1 MYRLISVVARARPAA
16 APLASS
22 VFNYNGARAFGVSIA
37 ARSERIIDPEL
48 DLPAPT
54 PLDRTGETIDVT
66 RKRLIYQSR
75 KRGMLENDLLLSTF
89 ADKYLKTMNEEELH
103 LYDRLL
109 DENDWD
115 IYYWVTGKKPV
126 PEKFDH
132 GVMQRLKEYS
142 RNERKHMLRMPELSV
157 E

>member
-1 MYRLISVVARARPAA
+1 M
-16 APLASS
+16 
-22 VFNYNGARAFGVSIA
+22 
-37 ARSERIIDPEL
+37 EKIIDPEL
-48 DLPAPT
+48 NMPPPT
-54 PLDRTGETIDVT
+54 PLDRSSETIETT
-66 RKRLIYQSR
+66 RKRLVYQSR

-89 ADKYLKTMNEEELH
+89 ADKYLKTLSEEELRQ
-103 LYDRLL
+103 YDSLL

-126 PEKFDH
+126 PEKFNH
-132 GVMQRLKEYS
+132 SVMQKLKEYS

>member
-1 MYRLISVVARARPAA
+1 MFRLLAAARSPSVVAPLRSRAVAA
-16 APLASS
+16 GCG
-22 VFNYNGARAFGVSIA
+22 VRAFGCSAPTHV
-37 ARSERIIDPEL
+37 EKIIDPEL
-48 DLPAPT
+48 NMPPPT
-54 PLDRTGETIDVT
+54 PLDRSGETIETT
-66 RKRLIYQSR
+66 RKRLVYQSR

-89 ADKYLKTMNEEELH
+89 ADKYLKTLNEEELH
-103 LYDRLL
+103 QYDSLL

-126 PEKFDH
+126 PEKFNH
-132 GVMQRLKEYS
+132 SVMQKLKEYS